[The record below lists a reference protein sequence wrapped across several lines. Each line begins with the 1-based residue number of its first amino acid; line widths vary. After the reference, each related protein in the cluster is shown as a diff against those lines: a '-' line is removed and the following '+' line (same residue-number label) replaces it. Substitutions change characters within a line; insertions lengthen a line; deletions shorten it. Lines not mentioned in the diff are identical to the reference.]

1 MGSYCLLGQALGG
14 ALGSTDLLACDRC
27 FIRLDHLMLF
37 PLHSSLYICL
47 PRELG
52 GVGAGAT
59 LVRAKGQ
66 VSEGTQ
72 VSISSG
78 QPIVQGG

>member
-1 MGSYCLLGQALGG
+1 MTG
-14 ALGSTDLLACDRC
+14 ALSAWASDVVPLAL
-27 FIRLDHLMLF
+27 I
-37 PLHSSLYICL
+37 SVYL

-52 GVGAGAT
+52 GLGAGAT
-59 LVRAKGQ
+59 LAREKGQ

-78 QPIVQGG
+78 QPIVQGWV

>member
-1 MGSYCLLGQALGG
+1 
-14 ALGSTDLLACDRC
+14 
-27 FIRLDHLMLF
+27 MLF
-37 PLHSSLYICL
+37 PLHSYLYICL

-66 VSEGTQ
+66 VSVGTQ

-78 QPIVQGG
+78 LWIVQGDEGEGRNIDGWRVVLKGGELI

>member
-1 MGSYCLLGQALGG
+1 MPMARLLVCALS
-14 ALGSTDLLACDRC
+14 STDLLACDRC
-27 FIRLDHLMLF
+27 FIRLGHLMLF
-37 PLHSSLYICL
+37 PLRSSLYICL

-59 LVRAKGQ
+59 LVREKGQ

-78 QPIVQGG
+78 LRIVQGWG